1 MPDQEPKTTTTAK
14 FVQIASGQPYG
25 QGLTCL
31 ALDAEGNVWQMII
44 GRDEEWQ
51 RLPKKRAGGPGRP
64 ASR

>member
-1 MPDQEPKTTTTAK
+1 MTDQEPKTTASAK
-14 FVQIASGQPYG
+14 FIQLTAGLPYG
-25 QGLTCL
+25 QGLVVF
-31 ALDAEGNVWQMII
+31 ALDAEGSVWRMVE